1 MIYPLHIPF
10 KHRLLLQA
18 LDVCSHG
25 LLGAQKMEQEHVQDR
40 GAASDH
46 LNRGILA
53 NSVVGPKHQTP
64 ELQVHTYPKML
75 HESSGKVVKS

>member
-1 MIYPLHIPF
+1 
-10 KHRLLLQA
+10 
-18 LDVCSHG
+18 
-25 LLGAQKMEQEHVQDR
+25 MEQEHVQDR

-75 HESSGKVVKS
+75 HESSGKVVLQQCLFFFVKLFDVNYILRK